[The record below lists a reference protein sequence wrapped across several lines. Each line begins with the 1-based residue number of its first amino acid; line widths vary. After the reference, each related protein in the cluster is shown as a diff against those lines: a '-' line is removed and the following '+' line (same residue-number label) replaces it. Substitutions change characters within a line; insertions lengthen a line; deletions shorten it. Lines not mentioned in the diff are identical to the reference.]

1 MDFHLSEAEL
11 MLQSTARDFAK
22 NEIEPVAAAVDEANV
37 FARDNFKKLAE
48 VGFTGLAIPP
58 EYDGSGGD
66 VMALALVMVEL
77 AKACASTCDIV
88 DAHISLCARPIL
100 LYGNEE
106 QKKKYLPPLCRGEKV
121 GAFAVTEAEAGS
133 DIANIKTTAVRDG
146 DFYVLN
152 GSKFFITNGP
162 VCDTIVVFA
171 GIPDLAPRGMTAFIV
186 ESDMPG
192 FSRSPQY
199 EKVGMK
205 GASNAELIFDNLRVP
220 VANRLGDEGK
230 GMRICLGT
238 LDEGRIGIAAQAVG
252 ISQAVLER
260 CAEYAKER
268 KQFGKP
274 IGENQAIQWMLV
286 DMACQVESATLLLYR
301 AAKTMDEGANPVKAA
316 AMAKLIATDT
326 CMDIA
331 VKGIQIFGG
340 YGYMMDSPMQRY
352 FRDAKLTQ
360 IYEGTSEVQRMVIAR
375 DLLR

>member
-1 MDFHLSEAEL
+1 MDFHLSEAEQ

-37 FARDNFKKLAE
+37 FAMDNFKKLAE

-66 VMALALVMVEL
+66 VMELALVMVEL

-100 LYGNEE
+100 LYGTEE
-106 QKKKYLPPLCRGEKV
+106 QKMKYLPPLCRGEKV
-121 GAFAVTEAEAGS
+121 GAFAITEAEAGS

-186 ESDMPG
+186 EADMPG

-220 VANRLGDEGK
+220 AENRLGDEGR
-230 GMRICLGT
+230 GMRICLAT
-238 LDEGRIGIAAQAVG
+238 LDEGRVGIAAQAVG

-260 CAEYAKER
+260 CAQYAKER

-274 IGENQAIQWMLV
+274 IGENQGIQWMLV
-286 DMACQVESATLLLYR
+286 DMACQVESARLLLYR
-301 AAKTMDEGANPVKAA
+301 AAKMMDEGANAVSAA
-316 AMAKLIATDT
+316 AMAKLVATDT

>member
-1 MDFHLSEAEL
+1 MDFHLSEAEQ

-22 NEIEPVAAAVDEANV
+22 NEIEPFAAAVDEANV
-37 FARDNFKKLAE
+37 FAMDNFKKLAE

-66 VMALALVMVEL
+66 VMELALVMVEL

-100 LYGNEE
+100 LYGTEE
-106 QKKKYLPPLCRGEKV
+106 QKMKYLPPLCRGEKV

-133 DIANIKTTAVRDG
+133 DIANVKTTAVRDG

-186 ESDMPG
+186 EADMPG

-220 VANRLGDEGK
+220 AENRLGDEGR
-230 GMRICLGT
+230 GMRICLAT
-238 LDEGRIGIAAQAVG
+238 LDEGRVGIAAQAVG

-260 CAEYAKER
+260 CAQYAKER

-274 IGENQAIQWMLV
+274 IGENQGIQWMLV
-286 DMACQVESATLLLYR
+286 DMACQVESARLLLYR
-301 AAKTMDEGANPVKAA
+301 AAKMMDEGANAVSAA
-316 AMAKLIATDT
+316 AMAKLVATDT